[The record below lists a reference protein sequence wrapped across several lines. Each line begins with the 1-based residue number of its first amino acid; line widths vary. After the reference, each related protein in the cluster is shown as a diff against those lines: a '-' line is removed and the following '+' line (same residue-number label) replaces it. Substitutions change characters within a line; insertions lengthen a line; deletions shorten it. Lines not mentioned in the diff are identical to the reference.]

1 MIKSLSSG
9 NVPFRKS
16 SKIFKKSKFILLR
29 RINYKDEFYFEKFV
43 ENSLHKWKDIESK
56 QTRLKKLILYQR
68 DLLFIYIDIALI
80 ASRINEDGAKINRS
94 EELWEIIHQE
104 ERQLTESEAD
114 ELDSLRIFISY
125 LVLDVK
131 SLFINILI
139 FMDKLAR
146 FLSLLI
152 ETRSMHARSK
162 SFEKF
167 KRDLGELRGKEIEE
181 FSRLVNKHT
190 EWFKRIKD
198 IRDDFIEHHPGAS
211 GVIGF
216 RDGKAHATLVTTKG
230 RNQIFKNISIEEI
243 DDVLSQLEKFLKGL
257 HEYFRRIDV
266 LPIKSER

>member
-1 MIKSLSSG
+1 MIESLLSG
-9 NVPFRKS
+9 NEPFRKS
-16 SKIFKKSKFILLR
+16 FKIFKRSKSVPLR

-43 ENSLHKWKDIESK
+43 ENSLHKWKEIESN

-114 ELDSLRIFISY
+114 ELDNLRIFINY

-152 ETRSMHARSK
+152 ETERLRSK
-162 SFEKF
+162 SFDKF
-167 KRDLGELRGKEIEE
+167 KRDLEKLRGKEIEE
-181 FSRLVNKHT
+181 LSRLVNRHT
-190 EWFKRIKD
+190 EWFKKIKD

-211 GVIGF
+211 GMMGF
-216 RDGKAHATLVTTKG
+216 GDGKAHATLVTTKG
-230 RNQIFKNISIEEI
+230 GDKIFKDISIEEI
-243 DDVLSQLEKFLKGL
+243 GDVLSQLKKLLKGL
-257 HEYFRRIDV
+257 DEYFRRIGV